1 MLFTSLLQFYIL
13 ISQEAS
19 LKLPKLHRSVYLE
32 INLYNNACWAVNI
45 FAILLALPVV
55 NFLVIPSFSKLTIRA
70 RIGIGL
76 VLYCIGSVAVVLIH
90 AVPLS
95 SSPQSEVSGVQLAFL
110 IVPVLIF
117 AVAEVLTS
125 VSGKNHVYSFSISHY
140 YFVFTSVLEFIYA
153 QSPESMKGLLTGLY
167 YCFFGLSSIPGAA
180 AYYLYQTSLDNK
192 VLLPFHT
199 VFTVIMVSLYYGA
212 NSSL

>member
-1 MLFTSLLQFYIL
+1 MLFTSFLQFYIL

-19 LKLPKLHRSVYLE
+19 LTLNKMHHSVYLE

-55 NFLVIPSFSKLTIRA
+55 NFLVIPSFPKLTIRA

-95 SSPQSEVSGVQLAFL
+95 GSPQSEVSGVQLAFL

-125 VSGKNHVYSFSISHY
+125 VSGKSHVYSFSISHY
-140 YFVFTSVLEFIYA
+140 LLFCFYFSVGVHICTVPRKHERA
-153 QSPESMKGLLTGLY
+153 TDWTLLLFLWT
-167 YCFFGLSSIPGAA
+167 
-180 AYYLYQTSLDNK
+180 
-192 VLLPFHT
+192 
-199 VFTVIMVSLYYGA
+199 
-212 NSSL
+212 